1 MSVSLPV
8 LMIHPLSGSAT
19 GAAPTLAAGGGAARS
34 EIPGDVSRLTRGL
47 AAGSEDD
54 FREFHR
60 LYFARLY
67 QFLLVVA
74 RGEEQEAK
82 EVLQETLVRVA
93 RYVRPFES
101 EEVFWSWLKRVAR
114 SAAQDRGRK
123 HQRYSALVRRFE
135 EWWNNLGRPE
145 TPPGDHDLTPIL
157 HEALENLDPAGRSL
171 LEERYLEGVA
181 VKDLALRTG
190 RTERAVESHLLR
202 LRREMREVILKKL
215 KIHERS

>member
-1 MSVSLPV
+1 
-8 LMIHPLSGSAT
+8 MIHPLTGSAA
-19 GAAPTLAAGGGAARS
+19 GAPPTLAAGRETAQFETSA
-34 EIPGDVSRLTRGL
+34 EVSHLTRGL
-47 AAGSEDD
+47 ASGNEDD

-74 RGEEQEAK
+74 RGQEQEAK
-82 EVLQETLVRVA
+82 EVLQETMVRVA

-145 TPPGDHDLTPIL
+145 TPQSDHDLTPIL
-157 HEALENLDPAGRSL
+157 HEALENLDPAERSL
-171 LEERYLEGVA
+171 LEERYLERVA

-202 LRREMREVILKKL
+202 LRREMRQVMLKKL
-215 KIHERS
+215 KNP